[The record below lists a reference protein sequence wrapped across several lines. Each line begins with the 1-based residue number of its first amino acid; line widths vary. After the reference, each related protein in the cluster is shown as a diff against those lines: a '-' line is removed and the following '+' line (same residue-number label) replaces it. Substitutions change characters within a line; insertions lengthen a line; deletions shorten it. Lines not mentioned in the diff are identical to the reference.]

1 MKPHINFD
9 CGTKRFTKTSLMKK
23 VLKSN
28 MPVKKEI
35 DVITGEENI
44 YTKNTKLEGK
54 LLSKIYISKF
64 FHYF

>member
-1 MKPHINFD
+1 
-9 CGTKRFTKTSLMKK
+9 MKK

-54 LLSKIYISKF
+54 LLSKIYISKL

>member
-28 MPVKKEI
+28 MPVKKGI
-35 DVITGEENI
+35 DVITDEENI
-44 YTKNTKLEGK
+44 YTKNTKSEGK
-54 LLSKIYISKF
+54 LLSKIYINK
-64 FHYF
+64 